1 MHFFSFS
8 GFNLSAYSSIASRMW
23 MLELFAVYGVP
34 GIYFVVFM
42 GLNKNHKKVCAA
54 RFCAFCCCIKKF
66 LIFEVFEMS
75 TYIDSRHPNQH
86 GDYQDCPALV
96 IRYLQ
101 DSETIRGL
109 SPRTVNGYY
118 IDLRTFFRFL
128 LHSRGIAPEEMSIE
142 EIDIRNVDLSFIQSV
157 STSEIY
163 EFLYYITRERDNAA
177 ATRARKLSSVKGF
190 YKFLTNKMKLLEKNP
205 TDDVGTPAQKKRLPK
220 YLSLNESVELLKN
233 VQSDFYER
241 DYCMIT
247 LFLNCGMRLSELVN
261 INVTDIHDDG
271 TIRIVGKGDKERLV
285 YLNDACISA
294 LRRLCEERAKLP
306 NLQDK
311 KALFV
316 SRKTGKRLSARRVQQ
331 IVDGCL
337 KMAGLSGKGYST
349 HKLRHTAATMMYQ
362 EGHVDMLAL
371 KEILGHAHVSTTEI
385 YTHMGTEQLRQA
397 AQASPFA
404 KLDFE
409 KKQPKAPRKPKKE
422 AADEAG
428 KKSEKEEA

>member
-1 MHFFSFS
+1 
-8 GFNLSAYSSIASRMW
+8 
-23 MLELFAVYGVP
+23 
-34 GIYFVVFM
+34 
-42 GLNKNHKKVCAA
+42 
-54 RFCAFCCCIKKF
+54 
-66 LIFEVFEMS
+66 MS

-86 GDYQDCPALV
+86 GDYQDCPSYV
-96 IRYLQ
+96 VRYLQ

-128 LHSRGIAPEEMSIE
+128 MRSRGLVPEDTPVE
-142 EIDIRNVDLSFIQSV
+142 EIDIRGIDLAMIQSV
-157 STSEIY
+157 TTSEIY
-163 EFLYYITRERDNAA
+163 EFMYYITRERDNSAA
-177 ATRARKLSSVKGF
+177 ARARKLSSVKGF

-205 TDDVGTPAQKKRLPK
+205 ADDVGTPAQKKRLPK
-220 YLSLNESVELLKN
+220 YLSLNESIELLKN
-233 VQSDFYER
+233 IRSDFYER
-241 DYCMIT
+241 DYCIIT

-261 INVTDIHDDG
+261 INITDIHEDG

-294 LRRLCEERAKLP
+294 LRRLCEARAKLP
-306 NLQDK
+306 NLQDQ

-316 SRKTGKRLSARRVQQ
+316 SGKTGKRLSARRVQQ
-331 IVDGCL
+331 IVDSCL
-337 KMAGLSGKGYST
+337 KTAGLSGKGYST

-385 YTHMGTEQLRQA
+385 YTHLGTEQLRQA
-397 AQASPFA
+397 ADASPFA

-409 KKQPKAPRKPKKE
+409 KKNLTARKPGKTARAKHQEKAP
-422 AADEAG
+422 
-428 KKSEKEEA
+428 EEE

>member
-1 MHFFSFS
+1 
-8 GFNLSAYSSIASRMW
+8 
-23 MLELFAVYGVP
+23 
-34 GIYFVVFM
+34 
-42 GLNKNHKKVCAA
+42 
-54 RFCAFCCCIKKF
+54 
-66 LIFEVFEMS
+66 MS

-86 GDYQDCPALV
+86 GNYQDCPPLV
-96 IRYLQ
+96 IRFLQ

-128 LHSRGIAPEEMSIE
+128 LRYRGLVPAELPFE
-142 EIDIRNVDLSFIQSV
+142 EIDLRGIDLAMIQSV
-157 STSEIY
+157 TTSEIY
-163 EFLYYITRERDNAA
+163 EFLYYITRERDNAP

-190 YKFLTNKMKLLEKNP
+190 YKFLTNKLKLLEKNP

-220 YLSLNESVELLKN
+220 YLSLNESIELLKN
-233 VQSDFYER
+233 IQSDFYER
-241 DYCMIT
+241 DYCIIT

-261 INVTDIHDDG
+261 INVNDIHEDG

-285 YLNDACISA
+285 YLNGACITA
-294 LRRLCEERAKLP
+294 LQRLCEERAALP

-316 SRKTGKRLSARRVQQ
+316 SKKTGKRLSARRVQQ
-331 IVDGCL
+331 IVEGCL
-337 KMAGLSGKGYST
+337 KTAGLSGKGYST

-371 KEILGHAHVSTTEI
+371 KEILGHEHVSTTEI
-385 YTHMGTEQLRQA
+385 YTHMGTEQLRNA
-397 AQASPFA
+397 ANASPFA

-409 KKQPKAPRKPKKE
+409 KKKPASVRKTAQTAGDKE
-422 AADEAG
+422 P
-428 KKSEKEEA
+428 EKDTQKE